1 MNVRGASELVFLAAI
16 WGSSFL
22 FMRVAAPEFGP
33 LALIAVR
40 VTVAAVFL
48 TSVLVAQRGLAEL
61 RGRWLDFAL
70 VGALNSAI
78 PFTLFAFATLSLP
91 AGYSSVLNATVPLF
105 GAVLGF
111 VWLGERLARL
121 RVLGLALGFGG
132 VIGLVWQKLA
142 LAGDRTAVA
151 AGLAAAVLY
160 ALSAH
165 VARRRLHDVA
175 PLAIAAKS
183 QIAASL
189 LLAPF
194 ALANLPDHVPT
205 LRAWGFAAVLGVV
218 CTGLAYVLYFRLL
231 AAVGASRSMTVTY
244 LIPLFGIL
252 WGAQFLDE
260 PLAAN
265 MLAGG
270 AAILLGVA
278 LVVRGAGT
286 PARAPGPPDVR
297 ACGDSSTRTA
307 P

>member
-1 MNVRGASELVFLAAI
+1 MNVRGASELVLLAAI

-33 LALIAVR
+33 IALIALR
-40 VTVAAVFL
+40 VTVAAAFL
-48 TSVLVAQRGLAEL
+48 SSLLVAQRGVSALN
-61 RGRWLDFAL
+61 GRWLDLAL

-105 GAVLGF
+105 GAVIGF
-111 VWLGERLARL
+111 AWLGERLAKL
-121 RVLGLALGFGG
+121 RILGLALGFGG
-132 VIGLVWQKLA
+132 VLGLVWQKLSIA
-142 LAGDRTAVA
+142 SDRTAVA

-183 QIAASL
+183 QIAASI

-194 ALANLPDHVPT
+194 ALASLPSAMPT
-205 LRAWGFAAVLGVV
+205 WRAWACAGVLGVV
-218 CTGLAYVLYFRLL
+218 CTGLAYVFYFRLL

-244 LIPLFGIL
+244 MIPLFGIL
-252 WGAQFLDE
+252 WGALFLGE
-260 PLAAN
+260 PLAAS
-265 MLAGG
+265 MLLGG
-270 AAILLGVA
+270 AAILIGVA
-278 LVVRGAGT
+278 LVVRGGL
-286 PARAPGPPDVR
+286 
-297 ACGDSSTRTA
+297 RTA
-307 P
+307 PRASAVGANVTRESESAA